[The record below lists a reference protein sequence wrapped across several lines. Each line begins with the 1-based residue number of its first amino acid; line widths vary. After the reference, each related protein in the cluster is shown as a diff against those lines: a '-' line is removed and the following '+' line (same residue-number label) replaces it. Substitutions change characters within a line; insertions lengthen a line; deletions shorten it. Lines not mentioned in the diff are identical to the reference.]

1 MLQLTHL
8 VILYLNPAT
17 QAEGNM
23 TIQNL
28 KLTSP
33 GHNDIHVRESNQSL
47 Y

>member
-17 QAEGNM
+17 QAESNM

-28 KLTSP
+28 KLTS